1 MAEIFIVRKMLKIF
15 DLVALFIYPLE
26 PTSNGTKRHLYPLS
40 SKSFFN
46 VVYLR
51 DFLRFAASA
60 FLSKLH
66 VSSSKQIVFS
76 FLLRSTKSGL
86 DCVTRTSG
94 GIVPPFTS
102 RPEISQY
109 TCRSQD
115 S

>member
-1 MAEIFIVRKMLKIF
+1 MLVVYRHGKLCRRREEKVLPYSLHSGMVWLKSSLLEKMLKIF
-15 DLVALFIYPLE
+15 DLVALLIYPLE

-66 VSSSKQIVFS
+66 VSSSKANC
-76 FLLRSTKSGL
+76 FL
-86 DCVTRTSG
+86 
-94 GIVPPFTS
+94 
-102 RPEISQY
+102 ISVEKHQVW
-109 TCRSQD
+109 S
-115 S
+115 